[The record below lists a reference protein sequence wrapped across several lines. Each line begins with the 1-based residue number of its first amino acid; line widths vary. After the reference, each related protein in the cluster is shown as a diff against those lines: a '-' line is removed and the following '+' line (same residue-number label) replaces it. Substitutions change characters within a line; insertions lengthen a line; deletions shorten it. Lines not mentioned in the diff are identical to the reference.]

1 LSPQTTLSYF
11 AYMNEVDRRRAPR
24 VPVSVYLEQHVEGQ
38 SHRCFTSD
46 LSLTGLYMERP
57 IGSFVRHS
65 AKVQLEIP
73 LPDGESEPVWASG
86 EIVYDCFNALFHG
99 TAVRF
104 EAMGDHDRRR
114 LSAFLAKGESGT
126 DRELAPGR
134 ARAA

>member
-1 LSPQTTLSYF
+1 MS
-11 AYMNEVDRRRAPR
+11 EVERRRAPR
-24 VPVSVYLEQHVEGQ
+24 IPVSVYLEQHVEGQ

-86 EIVYDCFNALFHG
+86 EVIYDCFNALFHG

-104 EAMGDHDRRR
+104 EAMGDHDRQR
-114 LSAFLAKGESGT
+114 LSAFLAK
-126 DRELAPGR
+126 REPGLERAEGSAR

>member
-1 LSPQTTLSYF
+1 VAIFLSPRRTLSYF
-11 AYMNEVDRRRAPR
+11 AYMKDVDRRKAPR
-24 VPVSVYLEQHVEGQ
+24 IPVSVYLEQHVEGQ

-73 LPDGESEPVWASG
+73 LPDGEGEPVWASG
-86 EIVYDCFNALFHG
+86 EVVYDCFNALFHG

-104 EAMGDHDRRR
+104 EAMGDRDRRR
-114 LSAFLAKGESGT
+114 LSAFLAS
-126 DRELAPGR
+126 AS
-134 ARAA
+134 AAVAA

>member
-1 LSPQTTLSYF
+1 MQVTLPYF
-11 AYMNEVDRRRAPR
+11 AYMNEVERRRAPR
-24 VPVSVYLEQHVEGQ
+24 IPVSVYLEQHVEGQ

-73 LPDGESEPVWASG
+73 LPDGQSEPVWASG
-86 EIVYDCFNALFHG
+86 EVVYDCFNALFHG

-104 EAMGDHDRRR
+104 EAIGDHDRQR
-114 LSAFLAKGESGT
+114 LSAFLAKGES
-126 DRELAPGR
+126 APESSLSATR

>member
-1 LSPQTTLSYF
+1 
-11 AYMNEVDRRRAPR
+11 MNEAERRRAPR

-73 LPDGESEPVWASG
+73 LPDGQKEPVWASG
-86 EIVYDCFNALFHG
+86 EVVYDCFNALFHG

-104 EAMGDHDRRR
+104 EAMGDHDRQR
-114 LSAFLAKGESGT
+114 LSAFLAKREPAPESSAGLDT
-126 DRELAPGR
+126 

>member
-1 LSPQTTLSYF
+1 LSYF
-11 AYMNEVDRRRAPR
+11 AYMNEVERRRAPR

-73 LPDGESEPVWASG
+73 LPDGEGEPVWASG
-86 EIVYDCFNALFHG
+86 EVVYDCFNALFHG

-104 EAMGDHDRRR
+104 EAMGDHDRQR
-114 LSAFLAKGESGT
+114 LSAFLAKGEPTPERG
-126 DRELAPGR
+126 LAAGR

>member
-1 LSPQTTLSYF
+1 
-11 AYMNEVDRRRAPR
+11 MNEVERRRAPR
-24 VPVSVYLEQHVEGQ
+24 IPVSVYLEQHVEGQ

-65 AKVQLEIP
+65 ARVQLEIP

-86 EIVYDCFNALFHG
+86 EVVYDCFNALFHG

-104 EAMGDHDRRR
+104 EAMGDRDRRR
-114 LSAFLAKGESGT
+114 LSAFLAKGDSLPESEPNVS
-126 DRELAPGR
+126 RS
-134 ARAA
+134 RAA

>member
-1 LSPQTTLSYF
+1 
-11 AYMNEVDRRRAPR
+11 MNEVERRRAPR

-38 SHRCFTSD
+38 SHRCFVND
-46 LSLTGLYMERP
+46 LSLAGVYMERP

-86 EIVYDCFNALFHG
+86 EVVYDCFNALFHG

-104 EAMGDHDRRR
+104 EAMGDHDRQR
-114 LSAFLAKGESGT
+114 LSAFLAKGE
-126 DRELAPGR
+126 PGPEGGLSSTR